1 MTIKNT
7 STNLTE
13 YKNNIADNFN
23 QLKEMNTAILNRTPE
38 YINTQYDDLKHTLKN
53 AHKYYQDGIITSK
66 TLSDATLS
74 FIDTLDDEINIARNN
89 GNTEIAQS
97 LMSEKDMALYFN
109 AQLTDEYETVI
120 EEMSSPEETLIEYMA
135 FFQENN
141 IVPAPLIR
149 IHYNSPIIPQV
160 VPAV

>member
-23 QLKEMNTAILNRTPE
+23 QLKEMNTAIPNRTPE
-38 YINTQYDDLKHTLKN
+38 YINTQYCDLKHTLKN
-53 AHKYYQDGIITSK
+53 AHEYYQDGIITSK
-66 TLSDATLS
+66 NLSNATLS
-74 FIDTLDDEINIARNN
+74 FIATLDDEINIARNN

>member
-23 QLKEMNTAILNRTPE
+23 QLKEMNTAIPNRTPE
-38 YINTQYDDLKHTLKN
+38 YINTQYGDLKHTLKN
-53 AHKYYQDGIITSK
+53 AHEYYQDGIITSK
-66 TLSDATLS
+66 NLSNATLS
-74 FIDTLDDEINIARNN
+74 FIATLDDEINIARNN

-120 EEMSSPEETLIEYMA
+120 EEMSSPEETLIEYMV

-141 IVPAPLIR
+141 LAPAPLIR
-149 IHYNSPIIPQV
+149 ILYNSPIIPQV

>member
-38 YINTQYDDLKHTLKN
+38 YINTQYGDLKYTLKN

-66 TLSDATLS
+66 TLSDATLN

-149 IHYNSPIIPQV
+149 ILYNSPIIPQV
-160 VPAV
+160 VPTE

>member
-1 MTIKNT
+1 
-7 STNLTE
+7 
-13 YKNNIADNFN
+13 
-23 QLKEMNTAILNRTPE
+23 E
-38 YINTQYDDLKHTLKN
+38 YINTQYGDLKHTLKN

>member
-38 YINTQYDDLKHTLKN
+38 YINTQHGDLKHTLKN